1 MPNTLE
7 VELNGTTTTRSS
19 TDLVS
24 TETERATN
32 GEVEALAIANLPF
45 AEELYFQYLRDPA
58 SVDPEWRR
66 TFAALDSGPGRNGA
80 GPNALVP
87 PEAFPRSIF
96 AGRGAPSVQAD
107 GPPASPPGA
116 IQSRISMRLLSERVQ
131 RLIEGYREM
140 GHLFA
145 DLDPLGLTTRPNP
158 HIALQ
163 DYGLTDEDLDLVF
176 SSENVAG
183 PTRKTLRELV
193 SLLRETYCRTIGVQ
207 TSHLHDL
214 ELRAW
219 LQTRMENSRNR
230 LPLTRAGRIQVFQQV
245 IGAEVFE
252 QFLQNK
258 FLGSKRFSLEGAES
272 LIPL

>member
-1 MPNTLE
+1 MANTLE
-7 VELNGTTTTRSS
+7 LELNGTSAAHGS

-24 TETERATN
+24 AAIERPASS
-32 GEVEALAIANLPF
+32 EMDALAIANLPF

-80 GPNALVP
+80 GALVP

-96 AGRGAPSVQAD
+96 AGRGTASAPAD

-163 DYGLTDEDLDLVF
+163 DYG
-176 SSENVAG
+176 
-183 PTRKTLRELV
+183 
-193 SLLRETYCRTIGVQ
+193 
-207 TSHLHDL
+207 
-214 ELRAW
+214 
-219 LQTRMENSRNR
+219 
-230 LPLTRAGRIQVFQQV
+230 
-245 IGAEVFE
+245 
-252 QFLQNK
+252 
-258 FLGSKRFSLEGAES
+258 
-272 LIPL
+272 